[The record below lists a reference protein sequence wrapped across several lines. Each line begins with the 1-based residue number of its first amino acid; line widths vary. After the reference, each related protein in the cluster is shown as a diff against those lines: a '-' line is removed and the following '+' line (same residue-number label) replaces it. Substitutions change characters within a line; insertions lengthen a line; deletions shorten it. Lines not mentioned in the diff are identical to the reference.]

1 MIYNFIMYF
10 VVAADCINRWA
21 LLRSRF
27 SKERNK
33 KTPSGSAAEKT
44 EWPLMK
50 YLAFLHSVVKRR
62 RTFGNILRENSQ
74 SPWES
79 QTYDED
85 LYQIEKD
92 DSIEF
97 TNYEYLEDET
107 GIFKINLCYYFYI
120 IFTCIKY

>member
-1 MIYNFIMYF
+1 MYF
-10 VVAADCINRWA
+10 VVGADCINRWTS
-21 LLRSRF
+21 LRSRF

-62 RTFGNILRENSQ
+62 RTFGNILKEDSQ

-85 LYQIEKD
+85 INLTEKD
-92 DSIEF
+92 DPIEF

-107 GIFKINLCYYFYI
+107 GIFKIEPLLLFLYNFYMYK
-120 IFTCIKY
+120 IFNI